1 MKKIY
6 LLFIV
11 MSLINLSTTLATQID
26 MTKEQA
32 IKGLLNNIFDDNSKF
47 VKEVADQ
54 DIINMKNG
62 QEPRATVVMC
72 SDSRIQANVIH
83 SSAVND
89 LFFIRNIGNQIE
101 TAKGSIE
108 FGVRHLHTPV
118 LLIIGHVGCGAIEA
132 SHSDYSK
139 ESAAIRRELDSLKLS
154 KGANPK
160 QGVIDNIN
168 YQVKVAMK
176 EFSKEIKDESLLIIG
191 AVYDF
196 KNEYGFGYNRLIV
209 LNVNGEMKP
218 DAIRANHYLK
228 DIAPIK
234 IGVER

>member
-6 LLFIV
+6 LLFII

-26 MTKEQA
+26 MKKEQA
-32 IKGLLNNIFDDNSKF
+32 IKGLLKNIFDDNSKF

-54 DIINMKNG
+54 SITNMKNG

-72 SDSRIQANVIH
+72 SDSRIQANVIDN
-83 SSAVND
+83 SAVND

-139 ESAAIRRELDSLKLS
+139 ESAAIRRELDSLKSS

-168 YQVKVAMK
+168 YQVKVALK
-176 EFSKEIKDESLLIIG
+176 EFAYEVKDETLLIIG

-209 LNVNGEMKP
+209 LNVNGEVKP

-228 DIAPIK
+228 DIEPIK
-234 IGVER
+234 IGVGK

>member
-1 MKKIY
+1 MK
-6 LLFIV
+6 
-11 MSLINLSTTLATQID
+11 
-26 MTKEQA
+26 KEQA
-32 IKGLLNNIFDDNSKF
+32 IKGLLKNIFDDNSKF
-47 VKEVADQ
+47 VKEEADQ
-54 DIINMKNG
+54 IIMNMKNG

-89 LFFIRNIGNQIE
+89 LFFIRNIGNQIK

-118 LLIIGHVGCGAIEA
+118 LMIIGHVGCGAIEA

-139 ESAAIRRELDSLKLS
+139 ESAAIRRELDSLKLC
-154 KGANPK
+154 KGTNPK

-168 YQVKVAMK
+168 YQVKVALK
-176 EFSKEIKDESLLIIG
+176 EFAKEIKDESLLVIG

-196 KNEYGFGYNRLIV
+196 RNEYGFGYNRLIV
-209 LNVNGEMKP
+209 LNVNGEVRP
-218 DAIRANHYLK
+218 DVIRNNHYLR
-228 DIAPIK
+228 DAGPVK
-234 IGVER
+234 IGIEG